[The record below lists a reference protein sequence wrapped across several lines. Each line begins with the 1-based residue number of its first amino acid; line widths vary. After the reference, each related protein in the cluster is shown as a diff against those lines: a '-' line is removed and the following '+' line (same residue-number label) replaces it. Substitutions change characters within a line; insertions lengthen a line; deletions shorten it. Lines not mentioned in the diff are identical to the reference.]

1 YHVNPPF
8 NILDNTYKF
17 EIQPTDKN
25 VMYWVNYDIP
35 QSQLF
40 MFSRGPKG
48 YNPKLEPTVALFNEY
63 FGGSMNSI
71 IFQEMR
77 ERRALAYTALFF
89 YQLPDKKDDYAYSLS
104 FIGTQYDK
112 LDGAIDG
119 FITLLNDIPRSDNSI
134 ELSKDAILKSLRTE
148 RILRSDIFT
157 AYEIALDRGIDFD
170 VRKLVFDI
178 VPTLTFDDIDNFA
191 KENLKGKK
199 FTYAI
204 IGNKEDLPFKDL
216 KKYGK
221 IKELKVSKL
230 LPN

>member
-1 YHVNPPF
+1 M
-8 NILDNTYKF
+8 YKR
-17 EIQPTDKN
+17 Q
-25 VMYWVNYDIP
+25 
-35 QSQLF
+35 
-40 MFSRGPKG
+40 
-48 YNPKLEPTVALFNEY
+48 
-63 FGGSMNSI
+63 
-71 IFQEMR
+71 
-77 ERRALAYTALFF
+77 
-89 YQLPDKKDDYAYSLS
+89 
-104 FIGTQYDK
+104 QYDK